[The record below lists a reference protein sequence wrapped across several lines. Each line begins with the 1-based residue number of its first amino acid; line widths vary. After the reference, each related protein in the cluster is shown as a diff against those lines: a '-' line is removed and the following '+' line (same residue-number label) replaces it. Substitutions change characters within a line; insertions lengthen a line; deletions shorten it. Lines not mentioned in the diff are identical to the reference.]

1 MTAARRPP
9 FVLCKYSVF
18 SVRHSPLPQKHG
30 IPAARSP
37 ACYGPET
44 LRRGFCRMRRMAVT
58 HYNRDLAVAN
68 ILFGANFSFYVSLTG
83 GGMDFRIV
91 FLCQILVGAVVF
103 VPAAAV
109 TRGFC
114 RITARDAAVMA
125 GVSLLIVYGWLY
137 MLLWGWADVGGIIL
151 AIAGGAV
158 LIFDRG
164 TVFVRGSEG
173 YGNLIVLGAV
183 VATAVNTV
191 LVKPQLARLGVRA
204 VLGWCYLF
212 GTLAALPLILRYATA
227 GTAAALRSAPLGLRT
242 ELLYIMIFG
251 TVLPIYLLYRG
262 TGGLT
267 SVHTALYRYIQPV
280 VATALALARRQE
292 RIDHANIVAAAMI
305 AAAIVF
311 TMIGFSHAKRMHQQ
325 KKL

>member
-1 MTAARRPP
+1 MVRRHCGADFAP
-9 FVLCKYSVF
+9 
-18 SVRHSPLPQKHG
+18 
-30 IPAARSP
+30 
-37 ACYGPET
+37 
-44 LRRGFCRMRRMAVT
+44 MRRMAGT
-58 HYNRDLAVAN
+58 HYNRDLVVAN

-83 GGMDFRIV
+83 GGMDFRLV

-109 TRGFC
+109 TRAFY
-114 RITARDAAVMA
+114 RVTARDAAVMA

-137 MLLWGWADVGGIIL
+137 MLLWGASLTSPIDASTIATLGPAFTLITAIAVHRRRVMWADVGGIVL

-164 TVFVRGSEG
+164 EVLIRGSEG

-191 LVKPQLARLGVRA
+191 LIKPQLARLGVRA

-212 GTLAALPLILRYATA
+212 GTLAALPLILRYATPD
-227 GTAAALRSAPLGLRT
+227 TAAALRSAPLGLRT
-242 ELLYIMIFG
+242 ELLYVMIFG
-251 TVLPIYLLYRG
+251 TALPMYLLYRG
-262 TGGLT
+262 TEGLT

-280 VATALALARRQE
+280 VATALALVRRQE
-292 RIDHANIVAAAMI
+292 RIDRANII
-305 AAAIVF
+305 AAAVIAVAIAF

>member
-1 MTAARRPP
+1 
-9 FVLCKYSVF
+9 
-18 SVRHSPLPQKHG
+18 
-30 IPAARSP
+30 
-37 ACYGPET
+37 
-44 LRRGFCRMRRMAVT
+44 MAGT
-58 HYNRDLAVAN
+58 HYNRDLVVAN

-83 GGMDFRIV
+83 GGVDFRLV

-103 VPAAAV
+103 IPAAAV
-109 TRGFC
+109 TRTFY
-114 RITARDAAVMA
+114 RITVRDAAVMA

-137 MLLWGWADVGGIIL
+137 MLLWGASLTSPIDAATIATLGPAFTLITAILLHRRRVMWADIAGIIL

-164 TVFVRGSEG
+164 EVLIRGSEG

-191 LVKPQLARLGVRA
+191 LIKPQLARYGVRT

-212 GTLAALPLILRYATA
+212 GAIAVTPLVIRFATPETVAAIRSLA
-227 GTAAALRSAPLGLRT
+227 LGLRT
-242 ELLYIMIFG
+242 ELLYVLIFG
-251 TVLPIYLLYRG
+251 TAVPIYLLYRG
-262 TGGLT
+262 TEGLT

-280 VATALALARRQE
+280 VATALALVRRQE
-292 RIDHANIVAAAMI
+292 RIDRDNIIAAAVI

-311 TMIGFSHAKRMHQQ
+311 TMIGFSYAKRMHQQ

>member
-1 MTAARRPP
+1 
-9 FVLCKYSVF
+9 
-18 SVRHSPLPQKHG
+18 
-30 IPAARSP
+30 
-37 ACYGPET
+37 
-44 LRRGFCRMRRMAVT
+44 MAGT
-58 HYNRDLAVAN
+58 HYNRDLVVAN

-83 GGMDFRIV
+83 GGMDFRLV

-109 TRGFC
+109 TRAFYH
-114 RITARDAAVMA
+114 ITARDAAVMA

-137 MLLWGWADVGGIIL
+137 MLLWGASLTSPIDASTIATLGPAFTLITAIAVRHRRVMWADISGIIL

-164 TVFVRGSEG
+164 EVLIRGSEG

-183 VATAVNTV
+183 IATAVNTV
-191 LVKPQLARLGVRA
+191 LIKPQLARLGVRA

-212 GTLAALPLILRYATA
+212 GTLAALPLILRYATPD
-227 GTAAALRSAPLGLRT
+227 TAAALRSAPLGLRT
-242 ELLYIMIFG
+242 ELLYVMIFG
-251 TVLPIYLLYRG
+251 TALPMYLLYRG
-262 TGGLT
+262 TEGLT

-280 VATALALARRQE
+280 VATALALVRRQE
-292 RIDHANIVAAAMI
+292 RIDRANIIAAAVI